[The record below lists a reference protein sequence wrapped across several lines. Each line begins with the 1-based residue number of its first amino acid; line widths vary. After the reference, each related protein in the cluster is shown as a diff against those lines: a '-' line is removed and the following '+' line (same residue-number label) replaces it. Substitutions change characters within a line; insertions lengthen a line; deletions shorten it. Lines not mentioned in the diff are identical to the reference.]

1 MSNATK
7 DGRDVFVNECTRQA
21 RLLATQH
28 VYVQV
33 YFYTTLAEPG
43 VARQPAF
50 VGVYRASD
58 DDQILRR
65 LIDQDA
71 RIRELEQKLQDKNK
85 AEK

>member
-1 MSNATK
+1 MSNTTK

-33 YFYTTLAEPG
+33 YFYTALPALG
-43 VARQPAF
+43 VAREPAF

-58 DDQILRR
+58 NDQLLQR